1 MPGRNDFDNEN
12 VNYPEGKQK
21 RVAWP
26 RVDIETTVD
35 EDHEEDRFTD
45 ESWRGSWL
53 FGGYQKKDS

>member
-21 RVAWP
+21 RVAWH

-35 EDHEEDRFTD
+35 EDREEDRFTD
-45 ESWRGSWL
+45 ES
-53 FGGYQKKDS
+53 

>member
-45 ESWRGSWL
+45 ES
-53 FGGYQKKDS
+53 